1 MNDWIFIACMTALTF
16 FPRYIPFALAG
27 KVEIPSW
34 ISRALAYVP
43 IAVLS
48 SIVVQTSVIREGN
61 PLISLDNL
69 HLLAAI
75 ASFVTAV
82 ISRHLFLTITI
93 GLIVFGLLRFLSV

>member
-61 PLISLDNL
+61 ILCNCGHIQTSIFDNYDWFNRVWP
-69 HLLAAI
+69 A
-75 ASFVTAV
+75 
-82 ISRHLFLTITI
+82 
-93 GLIVFGLLRFLSV
+93 